1 MPRTTNKPTRMTAKK
16 ALTAAPSKSIT
27 LQQATGQRHR
37 LQPTVAGIEELD
49 PTLRPALAGYAPVLS
64 SEVRR
69 QRQSRIIAYP
79 RERLPWGGAS
89 QSSAQYRSEGS
100 RKRGLRPT
108 EKVNQHKIAKMVL
121 NSVLNAK
128 IAHTL
133 PDATTRH
140 QGNGVRHA
148 AGGSVHRVHGSEH
161 RGRRGAPGGP
171 GRLGSSRGHLP
182 TAAGHARAAGEAGR
196 RAGGRLGPRGPRHR
210 LGRAPRCQRRPA
222 QLPPGCPPALLLRR
236 CAQP

>member
-1 MPRTTNKPTRMTAKK
+1 MNACRRA
-16 ALTAAPSKSIT
+16 
-27 LQQATGQRHR
+27 
-37 LQPTVAGIEELD
+37 E
-49 PTLRPALAGYAPVLS
+49 PVIP
-64 SEVRR
+64 V
-69 QRQSRIIAYP
+69 P
-79 RERLPWGGAS
+79 S

-133 PDATTRH
+133 LDATTRH
-140 QGNGVRHA
+140 QGNGVQHA

-171 GRLGSSRGHLP
+171 GRLGSSRRHLP

-196 RAGGRLGPRGPRHR
+196 RG
-210 LGRAPRCQRRPA
+210 GRAPGSPGAPAQAGEGAARQRRPA
-222 QLPPGCPPALLLRR
+222 QLPPGCPRPSGAGPNPSQVVSIYVPPSQDRYNNPWH
-236 CAQP
+236 QPWQPR